1 MIKLNTAAVKDKI
14 YACWVGKNIGGTM
27 GAPYEG
33 RRELMDIKG
42 FSTPKGT
49 VLPNDDLDLQLAWL
63 LAMEENGPYN
73 LNALILGE
81 YWINYI
87 TPHWNEYGIGKC
99 NMKAGLLPPLSGE
112 YKNKWKHSN
121 GAWIRS
127 EIWACMAPGCPD
139 IAIRYALEDACID
152 HGMGEGTYAEF
163 FTAALS
169 AALW

>member
-1 MIKLNTAAVKDKI
+1 
-14 YACWVGKNIGGTM
+14 M

-87 TPHWNEYGIGKC
+87 TAPLERIWNWQMQHESGTPAAAIGRIQK
-99 NMKAGLLPPLSGE
+99 
-112 YKNKWKHSN
+112 
-121 GAWIRS
+121 
-127 EIWACMAPGCPD
+127 
-139 IAIRYALEDACID
+139 
-152 HGMGEGTYAEF
+152 
-163 FTAALS
+163 
-169 AALW
+169 

>member
-87 TPHWNEYGIGKC
+87 TPHWNEYGIG
-99 NMKAGLLPPLSGE
+99 NA
-112 YKNKWKHSN
+112 
-121 GAWIRS
+121 
-127 EIWACMAPGCPD
+127 
-139 IAIRYALEDACID
+139 
-152 HGMGEGTYAEF
+152 T
-163 FTAALS
+163 
-169 AALW
+169 